1 MSYVQLSVILTLKV
15 FKNEKMAKQASIE
28 PTGNPLDLE
37 DKEYSSIVL
46 TTDTMNVKIEGK
58 FRQRERKLFV
68 LLVHAVWGE
77 IGTKRQHT
85 VEIEKIKRVFREIAN
100 VRSFNDW
107 LWEYLENLAEIKITY
122 RTEHLRGITRL
133 FSDVF
138 FDEKKEHVTFEIPQT
153 VERAIKSPTQ
163 YARLDTYFLLG
174 LKGKYSVSLYQLL
187 ESKINLNKFK
197 PHRTP
202 NGRDR
207 FVEITISELRDWLG
221 VGSMY
226 SAWKDLNRRVL
237 QPAVDEINS
246 NPLAS
251 TFTVRTEE
259 VRGARKKVKSI
270 KFFLTKTPERLR
282 LENSIQVTKEAKTA
296 ARKSSLIPAFKGT
309 EIYDKARKI
318 IPQGH
323 DLHSLEEEWRDYSY
337 RKNEAVKYPEKAWL
351 KWLEKKFSKEERS
364 NNTGFLGSLFG
375 RFSANE

>member
-1 MSYVQLSVILTLKV
+1 MP
-15 FKNEKMAKQASIE
+15 KQDSTD
-28 PTGNPLDLE
+28 PTGKPLDLE
-37 DKEYSSIVL
+37 DNQHCSVVL

-68 LLVHAVWGE
+68 LLVHSVWDK
-77 IGTKRQHT
+77 IGTQRQYT
-85 VEIEKIKRVFREIAN
+85 IEVDKIKRVFREVAN

-138 FDEKKEHVTFEIPQT
+138 LDEKKEYVTFEIPQT
-153 VERAIKSPTQ
+153 VEKSIKAPAQ

-197 PHRTP
+197 PHKTP
-202 NGRDR
+202 DKADR

-237 QPAVDEINS
+237 LPAVEEINS

-259 VRGARKKVKSI
+259 VRGSRRKVKAI

-282 LENSIQVTKEAKTA
+282 LENSIQVTKEAKKVA
-296 ARKSSLIPAFKGT
+296 EGSFLIPPFKGT
-309 EIYDKARKI
+309 KVYDAAKKHAKGLDVYQLEI
-318 IPQGH
+318 
-323 DLHSLEEEWRDYSY
+323 EWRELAKQRNQPIQSP
-337 RKNEAVKYPEKAWL
+337 EAAFIGFVKKRVGEQ
-351 KWLEKKFSKEERS
+351 SS
-364 NNTGFLGSLFG
+364 SGFLGSIFG
-375 RFSANE
+375 RFASNE